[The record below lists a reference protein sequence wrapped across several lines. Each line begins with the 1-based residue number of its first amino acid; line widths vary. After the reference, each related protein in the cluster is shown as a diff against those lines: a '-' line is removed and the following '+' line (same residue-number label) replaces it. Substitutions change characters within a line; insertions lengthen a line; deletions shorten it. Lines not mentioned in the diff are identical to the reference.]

1 MLKNK
6 QNIATLIF
14 AKRWFGR
21 FNNLPVTTL
30 IEKEPHS
37 RLTKN
42 WKGQEVPYVWTV

>member
-30 IEKEPHS
+30 VEKWCS
-37 RLTKN
+37 TLMSFKNLT
-42 WKGQEVPYVWTV
+42 PD